1 MAAFALMAGAIL
13 CFCLVDATAK
23 WMTGGYDG
31 LFINYERV
39 DEYGQARRL
48 SIHET
53 APLEKYLARYKIP
66 WEYRGHYTSILIKE
80 EVKTA

>member
-1 MAAFALMAGAIL
+1 MTLKNIERKAHALGLETRIYR
-13 CFCLVDATAK
+13 
-23 WMTGGYDG
+23 MTGGYDG

-48 SIHET
+48 SVHET

-66 WEYRGHYTSILIKE
+66 WEYRGHYTSILIKG